1 MAPKEKLLKGKD
13 KLTRDELAELLE
25 IIAGRIRRGELTLGG
40 GKDSVK
46 MILPAQFRVEIEVKN
61 VAKKQTQRELE
72 IELKWPI
79 DELGNPAAQLEKR
92 RGFAIS

>member
-1 MAPKEKLLKGKD
+1 MAKKEKLLQSKD

-46 MILPAQFRVEIEVKN
+46 MVLPDKFRVKIGIKDA
-61 VAKKQTQRELE
+61 AKKQAQRELE
-72 IELKWPI
+72 IEMKWRV
-79 DELGNPAAQLEKR
+79 DELGTPMPNLER
-92 RGFAIS
+92 PRGFSVS